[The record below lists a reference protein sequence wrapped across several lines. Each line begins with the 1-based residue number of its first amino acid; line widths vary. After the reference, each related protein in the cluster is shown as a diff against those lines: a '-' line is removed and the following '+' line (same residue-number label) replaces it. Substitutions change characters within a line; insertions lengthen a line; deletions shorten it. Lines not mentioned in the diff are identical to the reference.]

1 MCSTGDGSAGDGSA
15 VGLVQ
20 VGLAALNAAEVLDLP
35 DAQVRSEVVALLACA
50 NQLSAALAE
59 RIGSFDARDLAQADG
74 LRTTRTWLTGFGRMS
89 QGAATGHLNRAR
101 LLRAL
106 PALAAAARAG
116 DVSAEHLGKV
126 GQLADRVGLAAL
138 RDVDAV
144 LARSA
149 ATLSVADLQRA
160 CARVAAHL
168 DPDGAPPDPDQD
180 LQRREVTL
188 SRLGSMLYLRGRLDA
203 EGGAA
208 LMTAVDAL
216 MRPLAA
222 GDERTAA
229 QRRADAL
236 VELARGAIAGGGLPT
251 VGGVR
256 PHLGILIT
264 PQTLLGSAGTNHNQ
278 NHAAGSGHDGDNA
291 SGDGVGDEGED
302 GGRSQGSAG
311 HGDGFARSDP
321 LARAGI
327 PPLPE
332 RPWLNWIGQVQA
344 ELAQRLACDA
354 IVWRIVLDPATG
366 LPLDVGREHRI
377 VPPWIR
383 KAVHA
388 RDRTCRWPGCDAPAE
403 WTDVHHEVPWYL
415 GGTTD
420 IEHLISLCRWHHGL
434 VHEGQWKLTL
444 DHTTGQ
450 VHITRPDGTPYEL
463 GPSQPWTTPS
473 RQGPETPSDPSRPG
487 AGPRGDPP

>member
-1 MCSTGDGSAGDGSA
+1 VTSA
-15 VGLVQ
+15 
-20 VGLAALNAAEVLDLP
+20 P
-35 DAQVRSEVVALLACA
+35 R
-50 NQLSAALAE
+50 
-59 RIGSFDARDLAQADG
+59 
-74 LRTTRTWLTGFGRMS
+74 
-89 QGAATGHLNRAR
+89 
-101 LLRAL
+101 
-106 PALAAAARAG
+106 
-116 DVSAEHLGKV
+116 
-126 GQLADRVGLAAL
+126 
-138 RDVDAV
+138 
-144 LARSA
+144 
-149 ATLSVADLQRA
+149 
-160 CARVAAHL
+160 
-168 DPDGAPPDPDQD
+168 
-180 LQRREVTL
+180 
-188 SRLGSMLYLRGRLDA
+188 
-203 EGGAA
+203 
-208 LMTAVDAL
+208 
-216 MRPLAA
+216 
-222 GDERTAA
+222 A

-377 VPPWIR
+377 VP
-383 KAVHA
+383 HGSA
-388 RDRTCRWPGCDAPAE
+388 RPYTPAIGPVDGPAA
-403 WTDVHHEVPWYL
+403 THRPS
-415 GGTTD
+415 GPT
-420 IEHLISLCRWHHGL
+420 S
-434 VHEGQWKLTL
+434 
-444 DHTTGQ
+444 
-450 VHITRPDGTPYEL
+450 ITRCPGT
-463 GPSQPWTTPS
+463 SAA
-473 RQGPETPSDPSRPG
+473 RQTLNISYLCA
-487 AGPRGDPP
+487 AGTMD